1 MKFDI
6 YPVTILTDRY
16 GGTYSGGRWL
26 AFDLSPE
33 EIPFEVDADDVT
45 CYKFWK
51 STDILVGLGSTPD
64 EALKDLENKYGS
76 YR

>member
-1 MKFDI
+1 MEFNI

-26 AFDLSPE
+26 AFDLPPE

-51 STDILVGLGSTPD
+51 HEKI
-64 EALKDLENKYGS
+64 
-76 YR
+76 